1 MDVVI
6 LVLLGILCVCMYI
19 MKNEENTEE
28 QTTQKLIEIES
39 PKIKIGKA
47 FHLIKFSIFQNLFM
61 STLSSRI

>member
-28 QTTQKLIEIES
+28 QTTQKKLIEIES

-47 FHLIKFSIFQNLFM
+47 FHLIKFSIF
-61 STLSSRI
+61 